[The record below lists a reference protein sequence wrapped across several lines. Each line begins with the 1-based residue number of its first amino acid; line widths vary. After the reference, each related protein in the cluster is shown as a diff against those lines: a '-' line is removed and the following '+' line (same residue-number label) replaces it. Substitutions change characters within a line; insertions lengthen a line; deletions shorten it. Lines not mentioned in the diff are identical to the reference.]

1 MPIYEYRCDVCGHT
15 LEVFQ
20 KFSDEPLETC
30 EVCGGRVAKVL
41 HPVAIHFKGSGFYT
55 TDYGRGSRK
64 ARAADAGAK
73 ADAESK
79 AGAEAKAGAGGK
91 GGADSKGDGG
101 ANGDAGAKTDGE
113 PGAKAVGNGNGA
125 RSGAAA
131 GGGDAAARRPTT
143 DKAG

>member
-30 EVCGGRVAKVL
+30 EVCGGHLAKVL

-55 TDYGRGSRK
+55 TDYGRGSSK

-73 ADAESK
+73 ADADAGAK
-79 AGAEAKAGAGGK
+79 ADADAKSDGKSGAEAKKAAEPKAKGAGN
-91 GGADSKGDGG
+91 GDGG
-101 ANGDAGAKTDGE
+101 TTGK
-113 PGAKAVGNGNGA
+113 
-125 RSGAAA
+125 AAA
-131 GGGDAAARRPTT
+131 GGGEAAARRRSTT

>member
-20 KFSDEPLETC
+20 KFSDEPLESC
-30 EVCGGRVAKVL
+30 EVCGGHVAKVL

-55 TDYGRGSRK
+55 TDYGRGSSK

-73 ADAESK
+73 ADADAGPK
-79 AGAEAKAGAGGK
+79 AD
-91 GGADSKGDGG
+91 ADAKGDGKT
-101 ANGDAGAKTDGE
+101 DAGAKKAAE
-113 PGAKAVGNGNGA
+113 PKTKAAGNGGGG
-125 RSGAAA
+125 SSA
-131 GGGDAAARRPTT
+131 GGGGRRRRRRPRRSTT